1 MIEEERCVYT
11 VTANLIANPFLQCSG
26 AWVVLVGRYS
36 SVKGLLASF
45 KDEEL
50 VNSVGLLLRAV
61 QIINSC
67 RLYRQ
72 HKENLKGIKGVDLS
86 TVLELISLKCKLL
99 VMLKYNS
106 IIILGCIQQ
115 NIGKINSQ
123 DV

>member
-72 HKENLKGIKGVDLS
+72 HKENLKGVDLS